1 VRPNANYSRLFPEQ
15 HACKVTVVLKDG
27 RIFSKEKKD
36 YEGFHTNPMSWDNVV
51 RKFQLLSKPYT
62 DASLRQDIVDAVAHL
77 EGITVSELMEL
88 LASLYTREET
98 DSRGG

>member
-1 VRPNANYSRLFPEQ
+1 VRPNVHYSHLFPEQ

-27 RIFSKEKKD
+27 RAFAREKKD

-51 RKFQLLSKPYT
+51 RKFRFLSKSYT
-62 DASLRQDIVDAVAHL
+62 NASLRQDIVDAVTHL

-88 LASLYTREET
+88 LASLYAREEN
-98 DSRGG
+98 